1 MDTIDHV
8 YYINL
13 DYRSDRRLQFEDW
26 IEESGF
32 PTEKVTRIS
41 ATSVPGR
48 GHIGCLLSHIKTLE
62 EFLKS
67 DHHNCL
73 VLEDDYVPL
82 ELKTFWNNFET
93 LEKSKIDYDL
103 IMCAYNVLKY
113 DEGPVDFLKKVNSSF
128 TSSGYL
134 ITKAFAPTLLNNFK
148 EAVQKCIEQEN
159 ITKQKANEY
168 CLDNYWQNLMPIS
181 KWYCFYPR
189 IGIQR
194 ESYSDIQGHV
204 TAYNA

>member
-1 MDTIDHV
+1 MNTIDHV

-32 PTEKVTRIS
+32 PAKKVTRVS

-62 EFLKS
+62 EFLKLG
-67 DHHNCL
+67 HNNCL
-73 VLEDDYVPL
+73 VLEDDYIPVDI
-82 ELKTFWNNFET
+82 KTFWNNFEA
-93 LEKSKIDYDL
+93 LEKSKIEYD
-103 IMCAYNVLKY
+103 IVMCAYNVLEY
-113 DEGPVDFLKKVNSSF
+113 EEGPVDYLKKVKSSF

-134 ITKAFAPTLLNNFK
+134 ITKSFAPILIENFK
-148 EAVQKCIEQEN
+148 EAVHKCIEQEN
-159 ITKQKANEY
+159 VTKQKANEY
-168 CLDNYWQNLMPIS
+168 CLDVYWQKLMPLS